1 MQPSIPPNPAFQSVV
16 QPVFAPNEFL
26 VNLALLL
33 FILLCFAG
41 LSILIYL
48 FIFLREIKERTI
60 TALIVAENNAADW
73 SFVGTGLLS
82 IFKLINLKKKKGVMS
97 ILKDL
102 L

>member
-1 MQPSIPPNPAFQSVV
+1 MPSQTPLVPATQFV

-41 LSILIYL
+41 LSIIVYL
-48 FIFLREIKERTI
+48 FFFLREIKERAI

-73 SFVGTGLLS
+73 SFVGTGLIS
-82 IFKLINLKKKKGVMS
+82 AFKLINFKKKKGLMS
-97 ILKDL
+97 IFKDL